1 VKLCSAYRAQ
11 YGVDFMAAMPCNL
24 YGVGDTFDEANSH
37 VIPALLMKAHAAK
50 IAGAD
55 ELVVWGS
62 GRPLREFLY
71 VDDVADGLVFLLQ
84 RYSGA
89 RHVNVGS
96 GVEVSIA
103 DLAQLVC
110 EVVGFKGRLV
120 FDESKPDGTM
130 RKVMDNAQMRGA
142 GWTPSV
148 ELRAGLVRAY
158 DFYLK
163 GL

>member
-1 VKLCSAYRAQ
+1 
-11 YGVDFMAAMPCNL
+11 
-24 YGVGDTFDEANSH
+24 
-37 VIPALLMKAHAAK
+37 
-50 IAGAD
+50 
-55 ELVVWGS
+55 
-62 GRPLREFLY
+62 
-71 VDDVADGLVFLLQ
+71 LVFLLQ